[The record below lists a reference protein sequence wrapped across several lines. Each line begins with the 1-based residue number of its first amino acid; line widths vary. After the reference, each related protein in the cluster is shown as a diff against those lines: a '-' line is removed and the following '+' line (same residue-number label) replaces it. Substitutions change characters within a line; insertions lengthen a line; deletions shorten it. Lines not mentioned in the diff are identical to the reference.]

1 MPLQSTQAQ
10 LRAMSD
16 PALIEHMA
24 GWRENSA
31 EWLLAKQEFD
41 RRAARGSEIRGWVA
55 IGLSILAILISVF
68 ALVKK

>member
-10 LRAMSD
+10 LRAMPD
-16 PALIEHMA
+16 PELIEHLS
-24 GWRENSA
+24 GWREGTA
-31 EWLLAKQEFD
+31 EWLLAKQELD
-41 RRAARGSEIRGWVA
+41 RRAARGSEIRWWVA